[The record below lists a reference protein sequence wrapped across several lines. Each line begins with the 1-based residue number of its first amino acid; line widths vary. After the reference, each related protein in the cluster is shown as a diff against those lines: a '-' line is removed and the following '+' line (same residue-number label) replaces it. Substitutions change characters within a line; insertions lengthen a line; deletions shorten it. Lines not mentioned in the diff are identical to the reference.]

1 MSCFSFQRLGIIVV
15 LLCNYTFS
23 LKCTQNP
30 CDSFAPSQS
39 NTTFASKCIGRLKL
53 FTNTSTNSN
62 FNFNFNSLKFGDTQ
76 RIKIFWG
83 VAILGDPVKHGLSI
97 ALAQLE
103 SLILTGLL
111 CEHKNTR
118 GAQLYVSIT
127 HAKTSSL
134 LLQQQQQQPSSSYD
148 NQIPS
153 SNGMNG
159 ENAIILLR
167 KKINEASGGNAT
179 IRVIYGNHWEWP
191 AISELHKWSTEFT
204 KQRKDKHRNE
214 KEKDYI
220 CLYFHNKGASHITES
235 QDGVMAPHF
244 NNFKL
249 MDNLESGYG
258 RRTLYEMAAFH
269 EVVAPWRHVLALFDY
284 YGTHVQHIGLAPAL
298 NGFQWFNFWWARP
311 GYIASRLAPQEPHS
325 RLDRHYYE
333 GWLGKAI
340 NKSYIEEENKSYKQE
355 SLFRT
360 TKAIP
365 TFNKYAVNLNGKLK
379 EEVGEGCVVAYSL
392 SDCAVGKCG
401 QAKWAE
407 SKLRTARKNLD
418 VIIRKS
424 LVTP

>member
-298 NGFQWFNFWWARP
+298 VTSQNTHTHTHTPRP
-311 GYIASRLAPQEPHS
+311 
-325 RLDRHYYE
+325 
-333 GWLGKAI
+333 
-340 NKSYIEEENKSYKQE
+340 
-355 SLFRT
+355 
-360 TKAIP
+360 
-365 TFNKYAVNLNGKLK
+365 
-379 EEVGEGCVVAYSL
+379 L
-392 SDCAVGKCG
+392 SSSAFYC
-401 QAKWAE
+401 
-407 SKLRTARKNLD
+407 L
-418 VIIRKS
+418 
-424 LVTP
+424 